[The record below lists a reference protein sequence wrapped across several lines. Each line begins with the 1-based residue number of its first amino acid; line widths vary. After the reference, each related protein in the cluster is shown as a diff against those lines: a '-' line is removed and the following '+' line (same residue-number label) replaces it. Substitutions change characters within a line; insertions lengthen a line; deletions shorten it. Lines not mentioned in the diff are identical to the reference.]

1 MENPLLPRPCMG
13 AMFVV
18 PGLALLLIA
27 GCQQSSGVHLT
38 IPATGSPRLVDL
50 GLTFCLPCAL
60 MAPDLEELKRE
71 YAGRL
76 EVDFIDTLKN
86 PDAKT
91 QYNAPF
97 CATQI
102 FLDASGKELSR
113 HVGYYSKKDILAKWK
128 ELGVDLDAP
137 PPQRQPGSVAPA
149 NRTSSGG

>member
-1 MENPLLPRPCMG
+1 MKNPLLRRPCMG
-13 AMFVV
+13 LLFVV
-18 PGLALLLIA
+18 SGLVLLLIA
-27 GCQQSSGVHLT
+27 GCQQSSGVNLT

-50 GLTFCLPCAL
+50 GLAFCLPCAL

-76 EVDFIDTLKN
+76 EVEFIDTLKN

-102 FLDASGKELSR
+102 FLDGSGKELYR
-113 HVGYYSKKDILAKWK
+113 HVGYYSKKDILARWK
-128 ELGVDLDAP
+128 ELGVSLDAAP
-137 PPQRQPGSVAPA
+137 AQGQPGTAAPV
-149 NRTSSGG
+149 NRSSSGG